1 MILSRSFLLMAR
13 RAIKDVHSRTVRGP
27 AARLTCRHQSGSFRR
42 ASYFTWWLQLLV
54 NYLPSEALRNP
65 GKTQNWGT
73 RFWTQTPT
81 MATSPASECDVR
93 TSKYL
98 KCTCGTQSKR
108 QPHSTC
114 PALREFASSSN
125 PPHSDL
131 DGEDSRS
138 SRRPRQT
145 GVSRVPA
152 CARRLYQTLQRLPRG

>member
-114 PALREFASSSN
+114 PALRRVCIVVKTTALGTRWRI
-125 PPHSDL
+125 PP
-131 DGEDSRS
+131 
-138 SRRPRQT
+138 RRPRQT